1 MSARLLCNGRRNSQ
15 HTRRSGPTIWQ
26 NDNHCQLDHTVDN
39 KYGENLFG
47 GSGTTYTALFASQD
61 WYSEKQKYTYGIL
74 TDANWYATGHYT
86 QMVWKNTA
94 QVGIGQANCAGGGSV
109 IAAEYYP
116 PGNYM
121 GEKPY

>member
-1 MSARLLCNGRRNSQ
+1 MEKISSAAAARRTQLSSPHRTGIRKTEVQ
-15 HTRRSGPTIWQ
+15 HG
-26 NDNHCQLDHTVDN
+26 V
-39 KYGENLFG
+39 
-47 GSGTTYTALFASQD
+47 
-61 WYSEKQKYTYGIL
+61 L

-109 IAAEYYP
+109 IAAEYHP